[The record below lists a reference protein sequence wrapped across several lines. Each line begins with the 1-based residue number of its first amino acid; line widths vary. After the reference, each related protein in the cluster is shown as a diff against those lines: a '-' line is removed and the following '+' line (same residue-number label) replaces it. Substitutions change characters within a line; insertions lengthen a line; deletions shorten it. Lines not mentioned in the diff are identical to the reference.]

1 MAELEFQDSDGVG
14 EEKKDGP
21 RMIGK
26 YEIHETL
33 GKGAYSWVKRG
44 IDTKTGNIVA
54 MKFLNRADKFSSE
67 VYKQQIRTEIKSLTA
82 IRHEHV
88 IKLLAYNLSAK
99 YPTSDGGRIK
109 TVLLVLE
116 YCLGGELFDLLYY
129 AERLDEIIARTYFRQ
144 MMLGLQEIHA
154 QGIAHRDIKPQ
165 NILLDSNY
173 CLKIT
178 DFGLSKIMERP
189 EDAIMKTTWVGT
201 RGYQAP
207 ELLKHKPYTNACDIF
222 SCGVVLFILVAGY
235 PPFEAAH
242 KTDKW
247 FKAITEN
254 DFKKFWEKHHKAKL
268 SDDVK
273 ELLEGMFCYKAPN
286 RISLEEV
293 FKSKWFNGP
302 VLENKDIKDRVIER
316 INESRIKRSQDKR
329 KKEKLELSHKRS
341 LIDEIRKM
349 PGYKNDYEE
358 MPAKPFPGGIE
369 LVGLKTF
376 RTELVPY
383 AAIFYINHLLTG
395 SNMVGNSTFNPVIS
409 PHSFT
414 VATRI
419 NERKYECSVTAYQ
432 DPKRIYTLIRFQTID
447 IPDPLTWARLYRE
460 LLNVI
465 FGHNVLLANVPVV
478 ALEVDDVKEVDDIQE
493 EEKEIAKPV
502 RTELITSKSVI
513 VKPLAAKPEA
523 RELKKLPDGYK

>member
-222 SCGVVLFILVAGY
+222 GCGVVLFILVAGY
-235 PPFEAAH
+235 PPFENAH
-242 KTDKW
+242 RTDKW
-247 FKAITEN
+247 FKSITEC
-254 DFKKFWEKHHKAKL
+254 DYKSFWVKHRKANL
-268 SDDVK
+268 SDAVK
-273 ELLEGMFCYKAPN
+273 ELLEGMFCYKAPD
-286 RISLEEV
+286 RMSLAEV

-302 VLENKDIKDRVIER
+302 VLENKDIKAHVIER
-316 INESRIKRSQDKR
+316 IKEARINRSKDQR
-329 KKEKLELSHKRS
+329 QKKANMILSHQRN
-341 LIDEIRKM
+341 LLEYIRKLQD
-349 PGYKNDYEE
+349 YKYNYEE

-376 RTELVPY
+376 YTELVPY
-383 AAIFYINHLLTG
+383 PAIFYINWVLTH
-395 SNMVGNSTFNPVIS
+395 SKMVGNSTFDPVIS

-414 VATRI
+414 IGIRT
-419 NERKYECSVTAYQ
+419 NEEKYECSVTAYR
-432 DPKRIYTLIRFQTID
+432 DPKHIHTLIQFQTID
-447 IPDPLTWARLYRE
+447 IPDPLTWARLYRG
-460 LLNVI
+460 LLDVI
-465 FGHNVLLANVPVV
+465 FDHNILLHNVPVV
-478 ALEVDDVKEVDDIQE
+478 ALNVEDVKE
-493 EEKEIAKPV
+493 EEKEIVKPV
-502 RTELITSKSVI
+502 RTELVTSTSVI

-523 RELKKLPDGYK
+523 QELEKLPDGYK